1 MIYLDNNA
9 TTQPLPEVIEA
20 MRACLHDAYA
30 NPSSVHQFGQ
40 TVRHKVECAR
50 EKVAQIF
57 AASPKEIIFTSGGTE
72 SINLAIRG
80 GLRIHPHRRRFV
92 TTAVEHSAVLRVAE
106 QLSAEG
112 YTVDYV
118 GVDRDGRLNEAEWSE
133 KITDQTALVSLIH
146 ANNETGVMFDVLRL
160 AAVAAQKG
168 VPIHVDAVQSA
179 GKAPIDVASWPVQL
193 ISIAAHKFHGPK
205 GIGALYVRR
214 RTRIEPLILGGSQER
229 LLRGG
234 TENVEGIVGMGVA
247 SEIAIRDR
255 TQITEHVSRLR
266 DAFESGVRAK
276 TPSPSP
282 GEGWGEGHPASPLA
296 KGGQRGVRPR
306 GIKPDHP
313 SPSLSPQGE
322 RSFQP
327 PTSITYAHVVGQGAE
342 RIYNTSNIAFE
353 GLESEAILIL
363 LSEAGICASAGAAC
377 SSGSL
382 EPSHVL
388 KAMGIE
394 ERIAHGAI
402 RFSLS
407 RFNTR
412 EEIDHVVSILPGLLS
427 RLSVLGAR

>member
-1 MIYLDNNA
+1 MKMIYLDNNA

-20 MRACLHDAYA
+20 MRDCLQDAYA

-50 EKVAQIF
+50 EHVARIIG
-57 AASPKEIIFTSGGTE
+57 ALPKEIIFTSGGTE

-80 GLRIHPHRRRFV
+80 GLRIHPDRRHFV

-106 QLSAEG
+106 QLAAEG

-118 GVDRDGRLNEAEWSE
+118 GVDQEGRLNEAEWAA

-146 ANNETGVMFDVLRL
+146 ANNETGVMFDVPRL
-160 AAVAAQKG
+160 AVVAAQKG

-179 GKAPIDVASWPVQL
+179 GKVPIDVASWPVQL
-193 ISIAAHKFHGPK
+193 ISIAAHKLHGPK
-205 GIGALYVRR
+205 GVGALYVRR

-247 SEIAIRDR
+247 SEIAMRDHVK
-255 TQITEHVSRLR
+255 TMEHVRRLR
-266 DAFESGVRAK
+266 DALENGIRA
-276 TPSPSP
+276 
-282 GEGWGEGHPASPLA
+282 
-296 KGGQRGVRPR
+296 
-306 GIKPDHP
+306 
-313 SPSLSPQGE
+313 
-322 RSFQP
+322 
-327 PTSITYAHVVGQGAE
+327 SIPYAHVIGQGTE

-407 RFNTR
+407 RFNVR
-412 EEIDHVVSILPGLLS
+412 EEIDHVLSILPGLLS
-427 RLSVLGAR
+427 RLTVLNAR

>member
-9 TTQPLPEVIEA
+9 TTQPLPEVVEA
-20 MRACLHDAYA
+20 MHTCLRDAYA

-40 TVRHKVECAR
+40 GVRHKVECAR
-50 EKVAQIF
+50 EKVAQLIG
-57 AASPKEIIFTSGGTE
+57 ASPKEIIFTSGGTE

-106 QLSAEG
+106 QLAAEG

-118 GVDRDGRLNEAEWSE
+118 GVDHEGRLDEAEWAE
-133 KITDQTALVSLIH
+133 KITDQTALVSLLH
-146 ANNETGVMFDVLRL
+146 ANNETGVMFDVARL
-160 AAVAAQKG
+160 AAVAADKG
-168 VPIHVDAVQSA
+168 VPVHVDAVQSA
-179 GKAPIDVASWPVQL
+179 GKVPLDVTSWPVQL
-193 ISIAAHKFHGPK
+193 VSIAGHKFHGPK
-205 GIGALYVRR
+205 GVGALYVRR

-247 SEIAIRDR
+247 AEIAVRDGAQVAEPVR
-255 TQITEHVSRLR
+255 GLR
-266 DAFESGVRAK
+266 DALEAGVLARV
-276 TPSPSP
+276 PFSHVS
-282 GEGWGEGHPASPLA
+282 GWG
-296 KGGQRGVRPR
+296 
-306 GIKPDHP
+306 
-313 SPSLSPQGE
+313 
-322 RSFQP
+322 
-327 PTSITYAHVVGQGAE
+327 TE

-353 GLESEAILIL
+353 GLEAEAILIL
-363 LSEAGICASAGAAC
+363 LSEAGVCASSGAAC

-388 KAMGIE
+388 KAMGIDD
-394 ERIAHGAI
+394 RIAHGAI

-407 RFNTR
+407 RFNAR

-427 RLSVLGAR
+427 RLTVLSAR

>member
-40 TVRHKVECAR
+40 TVRHKVECVR
-50 EKVAQIF
+50 EKVAQLL

-92 TTAVEHSAVLRVAE
+92 TTAVEHPAVLRVVE
-106 QLSAEG
+106 QLAAEG

-118 GVDRDGRLNEAEWSE
+118 GVDQEGRLDESEWAE

-146 ANNETGVMFDVLRL
+146 ANNETGVMFDVPRL

-179 GKAPIDVASWPVQL
+179 GKVPIDVSSWPVQL
-193 ISIAAHKFHGPK
+193 VSIAGHKFHGPK
-205 GIGALYVRR
+205 GVGALYVRR

-247 SEIAIRDR
+247 SEIAMRDR
-255 TQITEHVSRLR
+255 AQTTENVRRLR
-266 DAFESGVRAK
+266 DDFESGVRA
-276 TPSPSP
+276 
-282 GEGWGEGHPASPLA
+282 
-296 KGGQRGVRPR
+296 
-306 GIKPDHP
+306 
-313 SPSLSPQGE
+313 
-322 RSFQP
+322 
-327 PTSITYAHVVGQGAE
+327 SIPYSHVTGQGAE

-363 LSEAGICASAGAAC
+363 LSEAGVCASSGAAC

-412 EEIDHVVSILPGLLS
+412 KEIDQVVSMLPDLLS
-427 RLSVLGAR
+427 RLAVLGAR

>member
-9 TTQPLPEVIEA
+9 TTQPLPEVVEA
-20 MRACLHDAYA
+20 MHTCLREAYA

-40 TVRHKVECAR
+40 GVRHKVECAR
-50 EKVAQIF
+50 EQVARLVG
-57 AASPKEIIFTSGGTE
+57 ASPKEIIFTSGGTE

-80 GLRIHPHRRRFV
+80 GLRIHPHRRHFV

-106 QLSAEG
+106 QSAAEG

-118 GVDRDGRLNEAEWSE
+118 GVDQEGRLDEAEWAE
-133 KITDQTALVSLIH
+133 KITDRTALVSLLH
-146 ANNETGVMFDVLRL
+146 ANNETGVMFDVARL
-160 AAVAAQKG
+160 AAVAADKG
-168 VPIHVDAVQSA
+168 VPVHVDAVQSA
-179 GKAPIDVASWPVQL
+179 GKVPLDVTSWPVQL
-193 ISIAAHKFHGPK
+193 VSIAGHKFHGPK

-247 SEIAIRDR
+247 AEIAVRDGAR
-255 TQITEHVSRLR
+255 VAGHVRGLR
-266 DAFESGVRAK
+266 DALEAGVIARA
-276 TPSPSP
+276 P
-282 GEGWGEGHPASPLA
+282 
-296 KGGQRGVRPR
+296 
-306 GIKPDHP
+306 
-313 SPSLSPQGE
+313 
-322 RSFQP
+322 F
-327 PTSITYAHVVGQGAE
+327 AHVSGRGTE

-353 GLESEAILIL
+353 GLEAEAILIL
-363 LSEAGICASAGAAC
+363 LSEAGVCASSGAAC

-388 KAMGIE
+388 KAMGIDD
-394 ERIAHGAI
+394 RIAHGAI

-412 EEIDHVVSILPGLLS
+412 EEIDQVVSILPGLLS
-427 RLSVLGAR
+427 RLTVLSAR